1 MLGPFF
7 PYLPV
12 RILIV
17 VCAFVLFLVAA
28 PSFGVWFF
36 LQVYHFMLQL
46 LRHQSADDLLEILSV
61 LAAAEGDDVLC
72 PFESPLLLE
81 ALEHTK
87 QQMQRMHCSSCY
99 YTTTSSNNSNSSSS
113 SSNESPTV
121 KMVLLLLQDLLR
133 RLPPPADKM
142 HIVYQCQGRI
152 IAAAA
157 AAVAAAAAAAVVAA
171 SSSSS
176 STV

>member
-1 MLGPFF
+1 
-7 PYLPV
+7 
-12 RILIV
+12 
-17 VCAFVLFLVAA
+17 
-28 PSFGVWFF
+28 
-36 LQVYHFMLQL
+36 
-46 LRHQSADDLLEILSV
+46 
-61 LAAAEGDDVLC
+61 
-72 PFESPLLLE
+72 
-81 ALEHTK
+81 
-87 QQMQRMHCSSCY
+87 
-99 YTTTSSNNSNSSSS
+99 
-113 SSNESPTV
+113 
-121 KMVLLLLQDLLR
+121 MVLLLLQDLLR